1 MDDLIVHDAT
11 ITLFIEPLPAG
22 EEDKWNLSNSY
33 TILTDVF
40 SMNVVKLHVRKLVNR
55 AFNDGIKHIQRIKIQ
70 WSCPEYNPLNM
81 LTCEEVE
88 QWLKKHSLK
97 VYKMEANV
105 RPFAPIDYISIDI
118 KVA

>member
-1 MDDLIVHDAT
+1 MNDLIVYDAT

-22 EEDKWNLSNSY
+22 EEDKWNLTNSY
-33 TILTDVF
+33 TVLKDVF
-40 SMNVVKLHVRKLVNR
+40 SMSVVKLHARKLVSR
-55 AFNDGIKHIQRIKIQ
+55 AFNGGIEHDKIKIQ
-70 WSCPEYNPLNM
+70 WCCPEYNPLNM